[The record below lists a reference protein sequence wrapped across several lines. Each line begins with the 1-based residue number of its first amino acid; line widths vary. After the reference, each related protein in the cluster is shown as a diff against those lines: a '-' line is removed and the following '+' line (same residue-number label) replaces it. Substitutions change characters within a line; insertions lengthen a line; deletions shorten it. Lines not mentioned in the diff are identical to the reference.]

1 MGHGVLLPEQSQRL
15 DELCQVAG
23 QMTDP
28 ERGARKNPKAIV
40 RITYWD
46 GFPREFSLEL
56 TERTVVSDE
65 FKTKKPGS

>member
-1 MGHGVLLPEQSQRL
+1 MGHGVLLPEQSRRL

-23 QMTDP
+23 EMTDP